1 MPVIDRPKIL
11 VHAEEMP
18 PTPQILCKIQSCM
31 QDPNADLQDL
41 VKLIRMDA
49 TLAAQIVRLSN
60 SSYYGCAIPSENV
73 MEAVQRLGFREVHRL
88 VGLVASKQLFG
99 AAAPVYRMKAG
110 ELWDQSISRAI
121 AMDTYAKIVGVNND
135 TAYTIG
141 LLHGIGKIIV
151 NKCTLESGLSFYDE
165 DEDAE
170 PITPEFEKRILGF
183 HFAEVGGILLESW
196 KFTQEV
202 ILPVKFQIA
211 PQEAPDQRVMT
222 SLLYLANHVMDQWRF
237 GQEIDLSNV
246 PDLEEVL
253 EIAGL
258 KSEQLIEAMDPINEA
273 VGKVREEFN

>member
-1 MPVIDRPKIL
+1 
-11 VHAEEMP
+11 
-18 PTPQILCKIQSCM
+18 M
-31 QDPNADLQDL
+31 QDPNADLSDL

-110 ELWDQSISRAI
+110 EMWDQSICRAI
-121 AMDTYAKIVGVNND
+121 AMDAYAKRAGVNND
-135 TAYTIG
+135 TAYTVG

-151 NKCTLESGLSFYDE
+151 NKCTLEAGLSFYDE
-165 DEDAE
+165 DEDAD

-183 HFAEVGGILLESW
+183 HFAEVGAILLESW

-202 ILPVKFQIA
+202 ILPVKFQLH
-211 PQEAPDQRVMT
+211 PDETPDQRVMT
-222 SLLYLANHVMDQWRF
+222 SLLFFSNHLMDQWRL
-237 GQEIDLSNV
+237 GEDIDPTTIS
-246 PDLEEVL
+246 DFESVL
-253 EIAGL
+253 EISGL
-258 KSEQLIEAMDPINEA
+258 KSEDFVDAMDDIKES
-273 VGKVREEFN
+273 VDKVRNEF

>member
-1 MPVIDRPKIL
+1 MAVIDRSKIL

-31 QDPNADLQDL
+31 QDPSSDLQDL

-110 ELWDQSISRAI
+110 ELWDLSITRAI
-121 AMDTYAKIVGVNND
+121 AMDAYAKRAGVNND
-135 TAYTIG
+135 TAYTVG

-151 NKCTLESGLSFYDE
+151 NKCTLEAGLSFYDE
-165 DEDAE
+165 DDDAE

-196 KFTQEV
+196 KFTQEI
-202 ILPVKFQIA
+202 ILPVKFQIS
-211 PQEAPDQRVMT
+211 PEDAPDQRVMS
-222 SLLYLANHVMDQWRF
+222 SLLYLSTKLMDQWRM
-237 GQEIDLSNV
+237 GEDIDPENV
-246 PDLEEVL
+246 PNSEAIM
-253 EIAGL
+253 EITGL
-258 KSEQLIEAMDPINEA
+258 KADDFIGAMEDIEEA
-273 VGKVREEFN
+273 VNKIRNEF